1 MLLELFKIYYIG
13 IIEIPTNNWD
23 VKLEQIRR
31 CYLLEEF
38 YLSIKLEKNLNDFE
52 KPSQKNF
59 TRWILPLVMS
69 LLGLGTSRRDFRLT
83 NHLNGEQTLD
93 IKFASVTCK
102 KLGLD

>member
-1 MLLELFKIYYIG
+1 M
-13 IIEIPTNNWD
+13 N
-23 VKLEQIRR
+23 KLEDVICLKNFTFILKYGIFFGMINIMFKKHKIR
-31 CYLLEEF
+31 
-38 YLSIKLEKNLNDFE
+38 KKKLNDFE